1 MLYVKSCYCW
11 CRPNRL
17 RLFTSSSK
25 PQFDAVRII
34 GGSLKGRRLSAIKP
48 EGNMTSLRPTTDRIK
63 ESLFNI
69 LSGGKFDLKIEKARI
84 LDIFAG
90 SGALGLEAISRG
102 AKSCTFIE
110 KNKACIRILVT
121 NLNICNIRNQTNI
134 KTFDATKFPMNPD
147 PPYDLVF
154 LDPPYRKSLGEAA
167 IKSALASNWISENA
181 LIILEEGE
189 QKNTLE
195 GFELEDRRRYGETL
209 LHFFKRLPN

>member
-1 MLYVKSCYCW
+1 MRV
-11 CRPNRL
+11 
-17 RLFTSSSK
+17 
-25 PQFDAVRII
+25 I
-34 GGSLKGRRLSAIKP
+34 GGSLKGRRLSAIKT
-48 EGNMTSLRPTTDRIK
+48 ESSMTNLRPTTDRIK

-69 LSGGKFDLKIEKARI
+69 LSGGKFDLKLEKARI

-110 KNKACIRILVT
+110 RNKANIRILDA
-121 NLNICNIRNQTNI
+121 NLNICNLKNQTNI

-167 IKSALASNWISENA
+167 IRSALASNWISDTA
-181 LIILEEGE
+181 LIVLEEGE
-189 QKNTLE
+189 QKSSLQ
-195 GFELEDRRRYGETL
+195 GLKLEDTRRYGDTI

>member
-1 MLYVKSCYCW
+1 MRV
-11 CRPNRL
+11 
-17 RLFTSSSK
+17 
-25 PQFDAVRII
+25 I
-34 GGSLKGRRLSAIKP
+34 GGSLKGRRLSAIKQQ
-48 EGNMTSLRPTTDRIK
+48 GNMTSLRPTTDRIK

-69 LSGGKFDLKIEKARI
+69 LSGGKFTLKLEKARI

-110 KNKACIRILVT
+110 KNKACVRILDA
-121 NLNICNIRNQTNI
+121 NLNICDVKNQTNI

-167 IKSALASNWISENA
+167 IRSALASNWISDHA
-181 LIILEEGE
+181 LIVLEEGE
-189 QKNTLE
+189 QISSLE
-195 GFELEDRRRYGETL
+195 GLKLEDARSYGDTI